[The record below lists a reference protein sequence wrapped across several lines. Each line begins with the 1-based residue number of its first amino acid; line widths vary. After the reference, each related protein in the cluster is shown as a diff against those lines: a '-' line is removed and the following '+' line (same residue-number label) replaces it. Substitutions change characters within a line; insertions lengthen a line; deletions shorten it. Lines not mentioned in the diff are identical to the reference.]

1 MDDASCH
8 CQYHCDLK
16 ARRTNQKES
25 NTTKDKGKTTSPP
38 ARPSRQ
44 RRLLRRSRHFTRTQT
59 VLPVR
64 ASRSF
69 RRSCPKRRRRM
80 SGAAIMKSIGGSP
93 TSVVCCVRRPT
104 ATTSWRWNAAAA
116 HSKEA
121 LPAGA
126 GVALP
131 SPPWTRSRTWS
142 TTSVPTPLA
151 SWFLPRPQRHT
162 ISFGGCPPMFG
173 GDVCLERIPG
183 EAWCAGWCA
192 HPCTRIRVARC
203 SGLDASVRSFIGG
216 ETTPILIGTLT
227 MCVLTATA
235 PSVAEA

>member
-16 ARRTNQKES
+16 ARRTSQKES

-104 ATTSWRWNAAAA
+104 ATTSWRWNAAA
-116 HSKEA
+116 HTRRRPCRQGWRCS
-121 LPAGA
+121 
-126 GVALP
+126 P

-173 GDVCLERIPG
+173 GDVCQNVFRARLGALGGAPTP
-183 EAWCAGWCA
+183 A
-192 HPCTRIRVARC
+192 PNPVARC